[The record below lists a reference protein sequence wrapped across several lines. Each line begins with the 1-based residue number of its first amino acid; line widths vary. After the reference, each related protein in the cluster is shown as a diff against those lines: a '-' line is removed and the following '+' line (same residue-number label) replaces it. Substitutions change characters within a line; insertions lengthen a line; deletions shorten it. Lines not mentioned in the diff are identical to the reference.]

1 MKNLTEVLINY
12 PDLVKFKFALV
23 ALTDV
28 ERSFS
33 SYKWILDEK
42 RNRLKEE
49 NIEKI
54 MIIYFNTP
62 KSNEHII

>member
-23 ALTDV
+23 ASTDV